1 MRLGKYV
8 IGILVLTLT
17 AFLITEIAEARF
29 RGGFYRSQQSYRYN
43 SASSNYAA
51 RQARFATQ
59 TRLRTQQNAMRQQ
72 QVARRQAMRT
82 QQTQMRNRMRT
93 RQQQAVQKRNQM
105 ALRQKKMLQ
114 QRQERMARNRGARAP
129 NTAKLQKEFQR
140 RNALKRER
148 LEKERKDR
156 LRRLEEKRKRDADK
170 QSKDSRDTTTM
181 AALLTRRA
189 LPSAS
194 TTARLNSSTSL
205 SSLKNFREL
214 RTELQ
219 KNNSTQALSSSR
231 KKLGESLRK
240 TRVTQNTPVNLSKR
254 LVRNNSS
261 NRSKNST
268 FDKKVL
274 ARPAFAPGSA
284 GAAKAWTKKSTLKY
298 FQLPT
303 KGKIRYVPPK
313 KWHPGQD
320 LPRGPNGGIMDRNNN
335 EWLKGPSRTK
345 GQHFEWDVQLSR
357 TGKSQL
363 GHLSKSGR
371 HINVSL
377 DGRVTH

>member
-1 MRLGKYV
+1 MRLGKCV
-8 IGILVLTLT
+8 IGILVVTLT

-72 QVARRQAMRT
+72 QFARRQAMRT

-93 RQQQAVQKRNQM
+93 RQQQAIQKRTQM
-105 ALRQKKMLQ
+105 AERQRRMLQ
-114 QRQERMARNRGARAP
+114 QRQERMVRNRGARAP

-148 LEKERKDR
+148 LQKERKDR

-194 TTARLNSSTSL
+194 TTTRFNSSTSL
-205 SSLKNFREL
+205 NRHKSDQGSHNLGISKHLQSKPFQTRRVATQARLNKLNKKSNNVSANKKDRIKNRNLLKRQDPFGEKLKTELSRSAPKPSVKDPALRRIVEQNYRPNAKVGSGSTADAIRLEKKTGTPVGGRFHEQKGRDTLRSLKKWVK
-214 RTELQ
+214 
-219 KNNSTQALSSSR
+219 KNEFS
-231 KKLGESLRK
+231 
-240 TRVTQNTPVNLSKR
+240 
-254 LVRNNSS
+254 
-261 NRSKNST
+261 
-268 FDKKVL
+268 DKVSDPDKQ
-274 ARPAFAPGSA
+274 
-284 GAAKAWTKKSTLKY
+284 AAKNMIK
-298 FQLPT
+298 
-303 KGKIRYVPPK
+303 
-313 KWHPGQD
+313 D
-320 LPRGPNGGIMDRNNN
+320 LEDA
-335 EWLKGPSRTK
+335 
-345 GQHFEWDVQLSR
+345 
-357 TGKSQL
+357 
-363 GHLSKSGR
+363 
-371 HINVSL
+371 L
-377 DGRVTH
+377 DE